1 MVLNIFGNNKKEG
14 QSGRTEP
21 PWDEGRLSI
30 YAFLQDHIQENQA
43 GLPEEAHSLPD
54 EDIVYGEDDIRWVAG
69 GLDGAFGHHGG
80 ESEAQDMAEKIFFS
94 MKTYF
99 NQPNSKNLKIVY
111 QLLLDGSALDLV
123 DFLMPLIA
131 DDQSLDFDQVHDFAL
146 WLATESPDRN
156 PVKIGIAIL
165 GLFQGDHIP
174 EIFMTL
180 GRHDEFTL
188 YAAVGLSNSMQDS
201 EHYLW
206 ELAQNVTGWGRIQ
219 LVERL
224 SETSNPKIKKWM
236 LREGYKNDVMYEY
249 TAFICAE
256 VGGLLQELEQN
267 QPEDALIKGAG
278 EILDTLIMGE
288 GGPAQG
294 MEDYEDGAKATEFYI
309 NHIKDRD
316 IDLEQFLIVSNI
328 KRFLEGEEDWSQ
340 REKQGWTESVRKE
353 LLANTEAILSK
364 DGWKEKVME
373 LIQSKENRDFYTA
386 TRAADVLKID
396 TWPYYFERQKEGNSD
411 EWYYLMQTDD
421 PEKIDQ
427 VLALAENQI
436 PLGEVATGPAQEMGL
451 GPEYKY
457 HSALDFIVQDLR
469 RFPGKGWNF
478 VKASLQSP
486 VIRNRN
492 MSLKALEEWGK
503 EQWTEDVD
511 ETLKNAYEAEP
522 DEEVKESIRKVRKGL
537 PLDDGSEE
545 DFYDED

>member
-14 QSGRTEP
+14 QLGDMEP
-21 PWDEGRLSI
+21 PWDESRPSI
-30 YAFLQDHIQENQA
+30 YAFLQDHIQENQT
-43 GLPEEAHSLPD
+43 GLPEEAHNLPD
-54 EDIVYGEDDIRWVAG
+54 EDVLYGEDDIRWVAG

-99 NQPNSKNLKIVY
+99 NQPNRKNLKTIY
-111 QLLLDGSALDLV
+111 QLLLDGSALDFV

-131 DDQSLDFDQVHDFAL
+131 DDQSLDFDQVHNFAL

-156 PVKIGIAIL
+156 SVKIGIAIL
-165 GLFQGDHIP
+165 GLSQGEHIP
-174 EIFMTL
+174 EVFMTL

-188 YAAVGLSNSMQDS
+188 YVAVGFSNSMQDS
-201 EHYLW
+201 ERYLW

-224 SETSNPKIKKWM
+224 SETNNPKIKKWM

-256 VGGLLQELEQN
+256 AGGLLKELERDQA
-267 QPEDALIKGAG
+267 DDTLINGAG
-278 EILDTLIMGE
+278 EILDALIMG
-288 GGPAQG
+288 GPVQDMA
-294 MEDYEDGAKATEFYI
+294 DYEDGAKATELYI

-316 IDLEQFLIVSNI
+316 IDLEQFLIVSTI
-328 KRFLEGEEDWSQ
+328 QRFLEDEEDWSQ
-340 REKQGWTESVRKE
+340 REKKGWTEDVRKE
-353 LLANTEAILSK
+353 LLINTNVILSK
-364 DGWKEKVME
+364 DGWKEKVMA
-373 LIQSKENRDFYTA
+373 LIQSNEDRDFYIA

-396 TWPYYFERQKEGNSD
+396 TWPYYFERQKTGASD

-421 PEKIDQ
+421 LEKIDQ
-427 VLALAENQI
+427 VLALAKIQI
-436 PLGEVATGPAQEMGL
+436 PLEEVATGPAQEMGL

-469 RFPGKGWNF
+469 RFPGKGWDF
-478 VKASLQSP
+478 VKTSFQSP

-492 MSLKALEEWGK
+492 MSLQALEAWGK
-503 EQWTEDVD
+503 EQWPDDAGKILNE
-511 ETLKNAYEAEP
+511 AYIAEP
-522 DEEVKESIRKVRKGL
+522 DEDVKESIRKVIDGI
-537 PLDDGSEE
+537 PLYDEE
-545 DFYDED
+545 DFEDVDE